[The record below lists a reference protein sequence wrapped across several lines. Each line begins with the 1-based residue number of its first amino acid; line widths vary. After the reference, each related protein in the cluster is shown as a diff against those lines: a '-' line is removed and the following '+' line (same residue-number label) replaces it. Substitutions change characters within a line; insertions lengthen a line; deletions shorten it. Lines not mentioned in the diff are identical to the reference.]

1 MLTKMVVNN
10 NDNTRTLFWTNK
22 PADIED
28 RYNYNYS
35 AEVHNMYD
43 HGVKGYKNDRITVYE
58 RPTENAGAND
68 YDNTAHCISIANEL
82 DAFASSNMIR
92 CPECGEIVS
101 LPYMEGE
108 NIELDC
114 GCRVNIDSLDDL
126 DDLDEVTMWDY
137 FEDRVYDI
145 KYTIDGDLDYVGA
158 RVMIAF
164 GGPNIYID
172 TCNCQVELFWGSN
185 KACAY
190 INYKTRDAID
200 AYFEDLYNMRREC
213 L

>member
-22 PADIED
+22 PADIMD

-35 AEVHNMYD
+35 AEIHNMYD
-43 HGVKGYKNDRITVYE
+43 HGVKGYENDRITVYE

-68 YDNTAHCISIANEL
+68 YDNTAHCIDIANEL
-82 DAFASSNMIR
+82 DAFASSSMIR

-101 LPYMEGE
+101 APYEEGE
-108 NIELDC
+108 GVELDC
-114 GCRVNIDSLDDL
+114 GCKVDIDDL

-137 FEDRVYDI
+137 FEDNTLDI
-145 KYTIDGDLDYVGA
+145 EYTINSDLSYKAA
-158 RVMIAF
+158 RVLITF
-164 GGPNIYID
+164 GGPNIYLN
-172 TCNCQVELFWGSN
+172 TNNKRVELYWWGDT
-185 KACAY
+185 AY
-190 INYKTRDAID
+190 AALSDHAVEVID
-200 AYFEDLYNMRREC
+200 AYFEDGYNMRREC

>member
-1 MLTKMVVNN
+1 MLEKMVLNN
-10 NDNTRTLFWTNK
+10 NDNTRTLFWSNR

-35 AEVHNMYD
+35 AEIHNMYD
-43 HGVKGYKNDRITVYE
+43 HGVKGYENDHITVYE
-58 RPTENAGAND
+58 RPTENRGWND
-68 YDNTAHCISIANEL
+68 YDNTAECISIANEL
-82 DAFASSNMIR
+82 DALASGNMIR

-101 LPYMEGE
+101 LPYEEGE
-108 NIELDC
+108 GVELDC
-114 GCRVNIDSLDDL
+114 GCKVDIDDIDGVS
-126 DDLDEVTMWDY
+126 MYDY
-137 FEDRVYDI
+137 FKDNIYDI
-145 KYTIDGDLDYVGA
+145 EYTINGDFDYRGV
-158 RVMIAF
+158 RVMIAC

-172 TCNCQVELFWGSN
+172 TNTSRVELYWGSS

-190 INYKTRDAID
+190 IEYRTRDAID